1 MITASGIHRIPI
13 YVNLTPKEY
22 EKFLDKYNE
31 VYGPEDECGAIC
43 SMEFIRS
50 KVPKPYDLTISEP
63 GLKLKSLM
71 RWLLKL

>member
-1 MITASGIHRIPI
+1 MITPSGNIRIPI
-13 YVNLTPKEY
+13 YINLTPKEY
-22 EKFLDKYNE
+22 EKFIDKHNE
-31 VYGPEDECGAIC
+31 VYGPEDECSVVC

-50 KVPKPYDLTISEP
+50 KVPKSYDVTISEQ